1 MNNNANINYTIFN
14 QCKRNVNSIP
24 SAQQIKKNTYN
35 EVLNDSNSD
44 RNKKIEINQN
54 YKHKST
60 DSLEKIKNL
69 ELENKKLKKENSNLI
84 QSNKE
89 LKILVNKL
97 ENEILEIKSVIK
109 ENLNQF
115 LQPQNDLVNKT
126 YRQIMDQIE
135 KQKETL
141 AKILNYKKSNVTIE
155 ETEKTKDES
164 INNQKTILND
174 ERNNYRLFKKH
185 FFEFFN
191 HVNTSNSNVNGY
203 SGDNDPLKNILNSFC
218 LFMDNIMNKLEDK
231 FINIDKNENKNKDN
245 NNSENTIKKTNYIN
259 NFTEVSLI
267 NLYYEYIIMQ
277 LFILSFF
284 EMIIY

>member
-191 HVNTSNSNVNGY
+191 HVNTSNLNVNGY
-203 SGDNDPLKNILNSFC
+203 SGDNDPLTFC
-218 LFMDNIMNKLEDK
+218 I
-231 FINIDKNENKNKDN
+231 
-245 NNSENTIKKTNYIN
+245 
-259 NFTEVSLI
+259 
-267 NLYYEYIIMQ
+267 
-277 LFILSFF
+277 
-284 EMIIY
+284 